1 MIVTMTNT
9 SEVNGNMF
17 EMRSDGIDGIHMDS
31 SPIYGHFS
39 QSQDRVMM
47 TLAEYG
53 WMKYLL
59 VTFRSIL
66 RTHVQFL
73 LNIAMEAMAH

>member
-1 MIVTMTNT
+1 MELMGFLWIPHQYMA
-9 SEVNGNMF
+9 
-17 EMRSDGIDGIHMDS
+17 IL
-31 SPIYGHFS
+31 S

-47 TLAEYG
+47 TLAGYG